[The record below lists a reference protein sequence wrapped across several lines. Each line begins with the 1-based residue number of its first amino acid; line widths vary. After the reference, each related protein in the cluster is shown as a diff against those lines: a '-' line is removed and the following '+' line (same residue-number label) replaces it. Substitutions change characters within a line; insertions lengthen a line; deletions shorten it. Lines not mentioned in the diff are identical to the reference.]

1 MKLIKSI
8 IKLNSLETKL
18 NVYENKQKTKQNLL
32 KQYFK
37 FIIFQLIP

>member
-8 IKLNSLETKL
+8 IKLTLETKL

-37 FIIFQLIP
+37 FIIFQLKP